1 MPKVNTEFGFEY
13 SDYEKVRQAI
23 LRCGSTSEDVI
34 NDYLH
39 NTAGK
44 KITKS
49 IDNYIPVAKIDKTHP
64 AIPIRAKGNNWSEQE
79 NFNLAVNIG
88 NSLKGKR
95 GTSFYY
101 LYYVVTGT
109 GTNAEK
115 GPRDFMS
122 QGLNNEYNNIVNELI
137 NELDKNINKEM
148 NI

>member
-1 MPKVNTEFGFEY
+1 MPKINTEFGLEY
-13 SDYEKVRQAI
+13 SDYEKIRQAI
-23 LRCGSTSEDVI
+23 LRCGYSSEETI
-34 NDYLH
+34 NNYLH

-49 IDNYIPVAKIDKTHP
+49 IDNYIPRSPRTNVIH
-64 AIPIRAKGNNWSEQE
+64 AKGNNWSEQN

-109 GTNAEK
+109 GTNAQK

-122 QGLNNEYNNIVNELI
+122 QGLNQEYNNIVDGLI
-137 NELDKNINKEM
+137 NELDKNIEKEM